1 MTVNEIRQKR
11 AEHWENMKA
20 FLNERQTKDGRL
32 SVDDT
37 ATYENMEAELQQ
49 FDAAVQ
55 RAEDAERREA
65 ELNKGVNTPL
75 LGNPGG
81 AGKKGTGRSSDEYN
95 AAFLNYIRTRR
106 PVNTLQEGVDADGGY
121 LVPTE
126 FERALFAGRDRQD
139 PIFEMAGRLML
150 GSMTK
155 EVPYVADKGE
165 AGWISEGG
173 SYPESDDSF
182 GQVILRANKI
192 GRIVKATEEM
202 IADSAFDIIGYLAES
217 LGRSIGKGE
226 ARAFWTGNGIGKPLG
241 VMNCAGTGVTTA
253 GNKPTADEL
262 LDLFYSIEEQ
272 YRSVSYFAM
281 NSDTVKEMRKLKTGE
296 GQYLWTPGL
305 NGQSDSILGR
315 PLRTSQYIDTIA
327 AGKGVIAFGDFLGC
341 YKIADRQGFDF
352 RILNEKY
359 ADTGEVGFRGGA
371 RTDGKG
377 ILADKGIKLLKIHA

>member
-11 AEHWENMKA
+11 AEHWEKMKN

-65 ELNKGVNTPL
+65 ELNKPVNTPM

-95 AAFLNYIRTRR
+95 AAFLNYVRTRR
-106 PVNTLQEGVDADGGY
+106 ASNVLQEGTSSEGGY

-126 FERALFAGRDRQD
+126 FERALFAGRDKVD

-150 GSMTK
+150 GSLEK
-155 EVPYVADKGE
+155 SVPYVAEEGE
-165 AGWISEGG
+165 ADWISEGG
-173 SYPESDDSF
+173 NYPETDDSF
-182 GQVILRANKI
+182 GQVMLHANKV
-192 GRIVKATEEM
+192 GRIVKATEEL
-202 IADSAFDIIGYLAES
+202 IADSAFDIIAYLAES
-217 LGRSIGKGE
+217 LGRAIGRAE
-226 ARAFWTGNGIGKPLG
+226 ARAFWTGNGTGKPLG
-241 VMNCAGTGVTTA
+241 VMNCAGTGITTA
-253 GNKPTADEL
+253 GNKPTADEYI
-262 LDLFYSIEEQ
+262 DLVYSLEEQ

-281 NSDTVKEMRKLKTGE
+281 NSDTVKEARKLKTGD
-296 GQYLWTPGL
+296 GQYLWAPGL
-305 NGQSDSILGR
+305 NGQPDTILDR

-327 AGKGVIAFGDFLGC
+327 AGKSVVAFGDFLGC
-341 YKIADRQGFDF
+341 YKIVDRQGFEF

-359 ADTGEVGFRGGA
+359 ADSGKVGFRGSA

-377 ILADKGIKLLKIHA
+377 ILADKGIKLLKIKA